1 MWRSA
6 SPSRFADTELNNNRT
21 PLQVRVSLERE
32 PPVHL
37 SPETC
42 HEPSASRQQTA
53 ARPGPDPAAFRPCHG
68 GGTAGADHDHAQCY
82 GGDGA
87 YLAIYLTDKA
97 GKLQQTIHV
106 AGGKAKYHKHLSAWY
121 RQSGGR
127 IDGTTGA
134 SVGSGRSLTVS
145 AEIADALIDAGFEIR
160 WTARSRRKAMFP
172 PMPASRWTRP
182 ALASLLRAGAM

>member
-1 MWRSA
+1 MKKPTLA
-6 SPSRFADTELNNNRT
+6 LALTLPFLA
-21 PLQVRVSLERE
+21 
-32 PPVHL
+32 PVL
-37 SPETC
+37 AE
-42 HEPSASRQQTA
+42 
-53 ARPGPDPAAFRPCHG
+53 ARPVRITTTLNA
-68 GGTAGADHDHAQCY
+68 Y

-87 YLAIYLTDKA
+87 YLAIYVTDKA

-106 AGGKAKYHKHLSAWY
+106 AGGKAKYHKHLSGWF

-160 WTARSRRKAMFP
+160 IDSAVEKESDVPADARITLEKA
-172 PMPASRWTRP
+172 SIGK
-182 ALASLLRAGAM
+182 SSAGRGYVKSVTIQM